1 MSMEL
6 FDTQSR
12 LAIME
17 HEVKGLNEELKE
29 FRKEQ
34 KEQHQSMMDCIHKID
49 KRIEILERWRW
60 MMTGGALV
68 VGYLVAQVIQLA
80 KVLS

>member
-1 MSMEL
+1 
-6 FDTQSR
+6 
-12 LAIME
+12 ME
-17 HEVKGLNEELKE
+17 HEVKDMKDELKE

-34 KEQHQSMMDCIHKID
+34 KEQHTSMMDCIHKID

-60 MMTGGALV
+60 MITGGALV
-68 VGYLVAQVIQLA
+68 VGYLVAQVVQLA